1 MHTCNKCGAQF
12 NSPFCPNCG
21 TPAVQPNN
29 QLIFQQQP
37 FNNPYPYQQ
46 QKKKKY
52 GCLFWGVIVSC
63 TIIGLF
69 ILSVML
75 ISCMNAFT
83 NGFKEGLDRA
93 KSAETNGVDKDPD
106 NAAVVSVIPPTPTI
120 YPYIQ
125 ITSTELIASYKNN
138 QVKCKQLYDNQLLEV
153 TGTVQSVGTDILDNT
168 YVCLGS
174 DEEYTFV
181 GIQCYAKNKDEV
193 NKIAELKEGDIITV
207 RGKGDCGS
215 LTFTLEDAM
224 RPFQSP
230 CKLKKLI

>member
-21 TPAVQPNN
+21 TPAPSPVQAPPL
-29 QLIFQQQP
+29 QTI
-37 FNNPYPYQQ
+37 YQQ
-46 QKKKKY
+46 NPLMQKHMSQKQKRKR
-52 GCLFWGVIVSC
+52 GCLFWGAIVSC

-75 ISCMNAFT
+75 VSCMNAFT
-83 NGFKEGLDRA
+83 NGFKEGLNKA
-93 KSAETNGVDKDPD
+93 KSAEISDVDKDPD

-125 ITSTELIASYKNN
+125 ITSTELITSYKNN

-153 TGTVQSVGTDILDNT
+153 AGAVQSVGTDILDNT

-215 LTFTLEDAM
+215 LTFTLEDA
-224 RPFQSP
+224 
-230 CKLKKLI
+230 IITE